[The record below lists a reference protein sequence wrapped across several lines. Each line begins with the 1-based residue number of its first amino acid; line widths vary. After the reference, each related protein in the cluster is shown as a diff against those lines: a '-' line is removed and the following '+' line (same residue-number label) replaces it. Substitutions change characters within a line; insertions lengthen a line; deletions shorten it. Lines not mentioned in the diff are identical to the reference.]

1 LSEKDEGGDLAMS
14 HHTLGGGGV
23 LEAPELLEKDP
34 MLMNTDPGA
43 DVKLLHENSIESE
56 TIKTTKS

>member
-1 LSEKDEGGDLAMS
+1 MS
-14 HHTLGGGGV
+14 HHTLGGGGI
-23 LEAPELLEKDP
+23 LDTPELIDKDP